1 MKIILTLV
9 IVISLTISIF
19 SQTANPNFDADLAST
34 LGADEYG
41 MKTYVLAI
49 LKTGSNESADKTYRD
64 SCFRGHMNNINRL
77 VQAGKMVVAGPMGQ
91 NDNSVRGIFI
101 LDVSTLEDAADLLQA
116 DAAINAK
123 LLATELYIWYGPA
136 ALATYREASDK
147 VWKVK
152 P

>member
-1 MKIILTLV
+1 MKIILTLT
-9 IVISLTISIF
+9 IVISLTISIL
-19 SQTANPNFDADLAST
+19 SQTTNPNFDADLAST

-49 LKTGSNESADKTYRD
+49 LKTGSNESADKIYRD

-77 VQAGKMVVAGPMGQ
+77 VKARKMVVAGPMGQ
-91 NDNSVRGIFI
+91 NDNSIRGIFI
-101 LDVSTLEDAADLLQA
+101 LDVSTLEDAADLLRT

-123 LLATELYIWYGPA
+123 LLATDLYIWYGPA
-136 ALATYREASDK
+136 ALPTYREASDK
-147 VWKVK
+147 VWQVK